1 VKGNNYLFPLPG
13 FATHTFL
20 AESNVEPEGQ
30 GSCIS
35 CSIHM
40 LDRSMLGDIANGLT
54 VDFVVHWK
62 GDGNDD
68 DYDYDI
74 RQRRL

>member
-1 VKGNNYLFPLPG
+1 
-13 FATHTFL
+13 
-20 AESNVEPEGQ
+20 
-30 GSCIS
+30 
-35 CSIHM
+35 M

-68 DYDYDI
+68 DYDYANDNGDYATLSARI
-74 RQRRL
+74 EELEEENKLLDEMLSFS

>member
-1 VKGNNYLFPLPG
+1 
-13 FATHTFL
+13 
-20 AESNVEPEGQ
+20 
-30 GSCIS
+30 
-35 CSIHM
+35 
-40 LDRSMLGDIANGLT
+40 MLGDIANGLT

-74 RQRRL
+74 MTTAIMKHYQHA